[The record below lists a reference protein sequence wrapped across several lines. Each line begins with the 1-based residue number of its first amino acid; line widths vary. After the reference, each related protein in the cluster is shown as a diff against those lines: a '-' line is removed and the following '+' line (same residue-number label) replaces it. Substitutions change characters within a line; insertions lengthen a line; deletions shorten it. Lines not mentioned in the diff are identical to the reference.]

1 MKGLLDIVARHKRGE
16 RVGVYSLCS
25 AHPQVVECALREAQ
39 AFDAPL
45 LVEATSNQVNQFG
58 GYTGMRPADF
68 RKFVSDLAA
77 RVGFPTN
84 RLWLGGDH
92 LCPNAWRTEFPR
104 PFSVSG
110 ACCVLPKSC
119 SGRSHS

>member
-1 MKGLLDIVARHKRGE
+1 VKGILDIVARHKQGE

-58 GYTGMRPADF
+58 GYTGMRPAIWP
-68 RKFVSDLAA
+68 RASASPRTGCGSAA
-77 RVGFPTN
+77 II
-84 RLWLGGDH
+84 
-92 LCPNAWRTEFPR
+92 
-104 PFSVSG
+104 SVRMRG
-110 ACCVLPKSC
+110 
-119 SGRSHS
+119 GRSRPNPRWRNPRR